1 MHPSQ
6 QAKQFILNKFA
17 TKFITD
23 DAKSL
28 ATRIRNINR
37 NIYHV
42 PFFPKS
48 EAYRN
53 HLVSTVRAMQDVMQD
68 CEQKRKYVVDFS
80 SEIKNLQQKLQ
91 EFSQWQNSTAYG
103 YHAGSEGLIKDYTFR
118 YNYRASLLSAPAI
131 TNVMPVDSKANQLN
145 FSNDER
151 WGTFWVE

>member
-17 TKFITD
+17 AKYITD

-53 HLVSTVRAMQDVMQD
+53 HLVSTLRAMQDVMQS
-68 CEQKRKYVVDFS
+68 CEQKREFVVDFS

-91 EFSQWQNSTAYG
+91 ELSQ
-103 YHAGSEGLIKDYTFR
+103 
-118 YNYRASLLSAPAI
+118 
-131 TNVMPVDSKANQLN
+131 
-145 FSNDER
+145 
-151 WGTFWVE
+151 